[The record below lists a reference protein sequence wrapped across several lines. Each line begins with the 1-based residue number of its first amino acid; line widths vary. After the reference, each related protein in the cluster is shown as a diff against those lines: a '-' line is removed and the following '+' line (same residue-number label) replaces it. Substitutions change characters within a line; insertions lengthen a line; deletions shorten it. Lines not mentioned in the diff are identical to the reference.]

1 MDFQLPRLHVWLKD
15 GKWCLKGSQ
24 ADPPCPPQK
33 TELWTQLTMTRN
45 GFLGGSVTQDSSKLK
60 STKIRS
66 SLCSRKTE
74 TGQIHTIS
82 IYASIYTG
90 CIHTHTHTY
99 IYICVRVFLWDL
111 WGFGALTST
120 NDNACVSMEFDW
132 PMLSTRAAPAVL
144 SKFQSFSTNR
154 VDRRQPGWAH
164 IRWSPRP

>member
-1 MDFQLPRLHVWLKD
+1 M
-15 GKWCLKGSQ
+15 KGSQ

-66 SLCSRKTE
+66 SLCYRKTE

-90 CIHTHTHTY
+90 CIHTHTHIY
-99 IYICVRVFLWDL
+99 IYLC
-111 WGFGALTST
+111 
-120 NDNACVSMEFDW
+120 
-132 PMLSTRAAPAVL
+132 VL
-144 SKFQSFSTNR
+144 SFEIFGVLGPSQAPTTTHAFPWNLIDLCSPPEPLQLFSRNSSPSQQIGLTGGSLDGLIF
-154 VDRRQPGWAH
+154 VDHRGHRYVMIHSQ
-164 IRWSPRP
+164 